1 MIPLI
6 STGRSEPW
14 KVGII
19 GSNRSEEH
27 TSELQSRKD
36 LVCRLLLEKRRRAD
50 ARAIAAA
57 TPRPNCARSTSA
69 FRFLSLSHAS
79 TNHSTSQPSL
89 ARHSAAHL
97 FFLKKRGPPKTSPLP
112 LPAPLRF

>member
-36 LVCRLLLEKRRRAD
+36 LVCRLLLEKKNQVIMLTCPQYRR
-50 ARAIAAA
+50 
-57 TPRPNCARSTSA
+57 THGRPKA
-69 FRFLSLSHAS
+69 SLSVATAS
-79 TNHSTSQPSL
+79 SSVLFVRFALPNRCGTCEL
-89 ARHSAAHL
+89 CYL
-97 FFLKKRGPPKTSPLP
+97 FFFNWSGPPELLP
-112 LPAPLRF
+112 LSPPPLSPD

>member
-36 LVCRLLLEKRRRAD
+36 LVCRLLLEKKQIDALQRHLKGHCQTTAHTDEISHFFVCALLRVMYVVFSDFRRL
-50 ARAIAAA
+50 
-57 TPRPNCARSTSA
+57 CL
-69 FRFLSLSHAS
+69 FCFF
-79 TNHSTSQPSL
+79 
-89 ARHSAAHL
+89 
-97 FFLKKRGPPKTSPLP
+97 FFLKSAAPREFSLVPPPTFPP
-112 LPAPLRF
+112 P